1 MPIELDSSWLLVEA
15 NLVREVLG
23 REPWLPIPRARAE
36 LPGVVA
42 WRGRAVPLV
51 DLGRVLGFHASAEAG
66 ARARTLIIGHE
77 RGVAAIPVD
86 RAREVRP
93 IDEDRF
99 REAHGVTHPYA
110 DSELDE
116 AGTVMALVDLS
127 RLLSD
132 LDRTAREE
140 HGGA

>member
-15 NLVREVLG
+15 SLVREVLG

-51 DLGRVLGFHASAEAG
+51 DLGRVLGTTGAEAPG
-66 ARARTLIIGHE
+66 ARARTLIIDHE

-86 RAREVRP
+86 SAREVRP
-93 IDEDRF
+93 VDETRF
-99 REAHGVTHPYA
+99 REAHGVTHAYA
-110 DSELDE
+110 DAELDE
-116 AGTVMALVDLS
+116 GGHVMAVVDLA

-132 LDRTAREE
+132 LDRAAREE
-140 HGGA
+140 HGGT